1 MLFVPAGIMT
11 LLVPVLMAVLCGATF
26 LQQPHVSLRL
36 LLLGSLCAAAALAMA
51 RFGSWV
57 TPAVAFGLLASGLCW
72 QACAGLFGQRPHPGW
87 LAAAPLVWLTV
98 RAMPWAPVGIG
109 SVVVALVL
117 DHALTL
123 CCLFAL
129 VRAPCQ
135 EIGQRGLIAATI
147 LHALVT
153 GLFLLSVLIP
163 LSGWLA
169 TMTLFLAVETLA
181 RTVLWPG
188 FGLIAVLE
196 MAGLHDELGG
206 VLNRRG
212 FWRAAE
218 QLGQRTVLLFDI
230 DHFKRINDTL
240 GHAAGDEVI
249 RRFSAL
255 ASRALGEDTVFG
267 RIGGEE
273 FAAALAGVSPV
284 QARQVAERVRLACAE
299 GGGDVT
305 VSVGISPP
313 SRPGTAAGGR
323 IALGDQMALADH
335 ALYRAKRLGRNR
347 TVMHVDDHANTLGR
361 QGGQARRRGGTAEN
375 T

>member
-1 MLFVPAGIMT
+1 MSFMPAGIMT
-11 LLVPVLMAVLCGATF
+11 LLVPLLMAVLCGATF
-26 LQQPHVSLRL
+26 RQQPHVSLRL
-36 LLLGSLCAAAALAMA
+36 LLLGSLCAASALAAA

-72 QACAGLFGQRPHPGW
+72 QAGAGLFGRRPHPGW
-87 LAAAPLVWLTV
+87 LAAAPLAWLAV
-98 RAMPWAPVGIG
+98 RATPWAPVGVG

-129 VRAPCQ
+129 VRAPRQ
-135 EIGQRGLIAATI
+135 GIGQRGLIAATI
-147 LHALVT
+147 LHALVA
-153 GLFLLSVLIP
+153 GLFLLSVLVP
-163 LSGWLA
+163 LSGWIAPA
-169 TMTLFLAVETLA
+169 TVVLTVETLA

-196 MAGLHDELGG
+196 MAGLRDELGG

-218 QLGQRTVLLFDI
+218 PLGRRTVLLFDI

-284 QARQVAERVRLACAE
+284 QARQVAERVRLGCAE
-299 GGGDVT
+299 VGAEVGDDVT

-313 SRPGTAAGGR
+313 SRLGQS
-323 IALGDQMALADH
+323 LGDQMALADR

-347 TVMHVDDHANTLGR
+347 TVMHVDDHANTVGR
-361 QGGQARRRGGTAEN
+361 QGRQARRRGGTTEGA
-375 T
+375 